1 MITRIALSLT
11 MLGQLTFTGCDTDA
25 PRDAATSAPAATVG
39 DSNRAPVD
47 SGAWVA
53 SPRRVGAI
61 RTGMRRQEL
70 VALVGRPARAGY
82 DVGGPCSYVG
92 GTALPP
98 GVRVM
103 LFDSVVVRIDV
114 TAPGVPT
121 AEGIAVGTREQE
133 VLERYTP
140 DAVVTP
146 HKYRGPEW
154 HYVTV
159 TPPHDTLHRMVFETD
174 GAVVTSYRVG
184 RVPEVQWVEGC
195 S

>member
-11 MLGQLTFTGCDTDA
+11 MLGQLAFTACDADA
-25 PRDAATSAPAATVG
+25 PRDAETSAPATTVAE
-39 DSNRAPVD
+39 SARASVD
-47 SGAWVA
+47 SGAWIA

-61 RTGMRRQEL
+61 HTGMRRQDL
-70 VALVGRPARAGY
+70 ATLVGRPARAGY
-82 DVGGPCSYVG
+82 DVGGPCTYVG
-92 GTALPP
+92 GTDLPT

-103 LFDSVVVRIDV
+103 VVDSVVARIDV

-133 VLERYTP
+133 VLARYGP

-146 HKYRGPEW
+146 HKYRGPAW

-184 RVPEVQWVEGC
+184 RLPEVQWVEGC